1 MEADR
6 KPTLMAVMTQRE
18 VARNMAAQPGDMSLL
33 SVAVQLYSS
42 PRIIA
47 AVPPRAF
54 RPAPKV
60 TSAIVRLDV
69 LPRPALALDS
79 IDAFFTLA
87 RAGFSAPRK
96 QIHNCLQRGLSITR
110 TSAEAMLSAADI
122 DPRRRPQTLSIPD
135 WGRLYAAY
143 RLRYP
148 EP

>member
-1 MEADR
+1 MV
-6 KPTLMAVMTQRE
+6 VMTQRE

-33 SVAVQLYSS
+33 SLAVQLYSK

-47 AVPPRAF
+47 TVPPRAF

-60 TSAIVRLDV
+60 KSAIVRLDV
-69 LPRPALALDS
+69 LPRPALPIDS
-79 IDAFFTLA
+79 TDAFFTLA
-87 RAGFSAPRK
+87 RAAFSAPRK
-96 QIHNCLQRGLSITR
+96 QIHNCLQRGLSLTR
-110 TSAEAMLSAADI
+110 PDAEAILSHAAI